1 MTRISVVIT
10 LFNKE
15 LYIKNC
21 LDSVLSQTH
30 SDIDIII
37 VDDGSSDDS
46 VKKLDEYD
54 DDRITLYRQKNK
66 GVSTARNVGIK
77 KCSSNYVA
85 LIDADDEWLPNHLEN
100 LLHLV
105 QTYPDANFWVS
116 GYRKSIE
123 TAKLSEKPIQ
133 KICLETYLDYRLDN
147 TSIAWTSAVLLNKG
161 IFNKTNGFMPGVS
174 HGEDQALWLEMCLHG
189 FIGKSFL
196 ETAIYNIYD
205 NSLSSKLV
213 TCEEEDACILTI
225 KKILDENRVVS
236 DQIKPKLMEFSNRYT
251 LAHIV
256 AALSLQ
262 QPSIAKRFLNLS
274 HDTKIYRNRRRL
286 LFMLW
291 LVSLVTPYLVA
302 RIIIAK
308 SGRK

>member
-1 MTRISVVIT
+1 MFFSVVIALYNKDAFIKKT
-10 LFNKE
+10 LN
-15 LYIKNC
+15 
-21 LDSVLSQTH
+21 SVLKQTH
-30 SDIDIII
+30 TDFEVII
-37 VDDGSSDDS
+37 VDDGSTDDS
-46 VKKLDEYD
+46 VQIVNRFS
-54 DDRITLYRQKNK
+54 DDRIKLYQQLNQ
-66 GVSTARNVGIK
+66 GVSVARNVGVEKSGNNHI
-77 KCSSNYVA
+77 A
-85 LIDADDEWLPNHLEN
+85 LLDADDEWLPNHLEN

-105 QTYPDANFWVS
+105 QTYPDASFWVS
-116 GYRKSIE
+116 GYRKSFQ

-213 TCEEEDACILTI
+213 TCEKEDACILTV
-225 KKILDENRVVS
+225 KKILYENRGVS
-236 DQIKPKLMEFSNRYT
+236 DQIKLKLMDFSNRYR

-302 RIIIAK
+302 RIINAK